1 VFWKKGV
8 EEAFNVKNYCMD
20 RNTVIGLFL
29 IFALFITWNYL
40 TAPTKEELE
49 ARKRAQD
56 SIAALQN
63 IDTTQGSQLASDL
76 VQADTSLLQEAVV
89 EGDSVAQIRKLAEF
103 GPFAAAAAGAEETM
117 SLENEVFKVTFST
130 KGGFISEVLLKNYN
144 KIEEDERKKEVELPL
159 KLLEDEKD
167 RFEYLLPVKDV
178 AGGVIKTSDLYFQV
192 VEKTDQKLVL
202 RASAGQGRYFEQR
215 FEMVDPE
222 KYVLDYSVKLEGLQ
236 GVIDQNAEGV
246 QLHWLNYLDK
256 LEKNTRYERMYSS
269 TYYKE
274 VEDSPTYCS
283 LTGDDTED
291 TDGSPVKW
299 VAHANQ
305 FFTTSLIADNNF
317 QTGVMDVQVLEEGEA
332 DLKRLETRV
341 VLPYTHDRSETV
353 DMTFY
358 LGPKEFSRLRA
369 MGDNLED
376 VIPFGWSIFGTIN
389 RWIVRPIFN
398 FLSTFIG
405 NKGVVILFL
414 TLIVKLTLFPLTY
427 KMLYSQSKMAA
438 LKPQLESMR
447 AKFKDDQQKQSA
459 EQMKLYREFGVNP
472 LGGCMPL
479 VLQMPIWFALY
490 RFFPA
495 AIEFRQAG
503 FLWATD
509 LSSYDVIAR
518 LPFEIPLGFGSH
530 ISLFTLLWAATTLI
544 YTYYNSKHMDMSAA
558 NPAMRYMQ
566 YIMPV
571 MFLGFFNSYASGL
584 TAYLF
589 FSNLINIAQT
599 LITKNYIIDK
609 EKIKRELEAYRKKP
623 KKKGGFQARLESA
636 LKEQQR
642 IQAEKEAA
650 KKKKKK

>member
-1 VFWKKGV
+1 
-8 EEAFNVKNYCMD
+8 MD

-29 IFALFITWNYL
+29 IFALFITWNFL

-56 SIAALQN
+56 SIAAIQN
-63 IDTTQGSQLASDL
+63 RDTTPGGRLADADEIL
-76 VQADTSLLQEAVV
+76 QADSSLLKEAYQES
-89 EGDSVAQIRKLAEF
+89 DSVAQMRKLAEF
-103 GPFAAAAAGAEETM
+103 GPFANAASGAEQQVVM
-117 SLENEVFKVTFST
+117 ENNVFKISFSS
-130 KGGFISEVLLKNYN
+130 KGGIIEEVLLKNYN
-144 KIEEDERKKEVELPL
+144 KIEEDEKKKEVELPL
-159 KLLEDEKD
+159 KLLEDDKD
-167 RFEYLLPVKDV
+167 RFEYLLPVRGV
-178 AGGVIKTSDLYFQV
+178 AGGVVKSSDLFFEIT
-192 VEKTDQKLVL
+192 EKTDNRIVF
-202 RASAGQGRYFEQR
+202 RASAGMGRYFEQR
-215 FEMVDPE
+215 YEITDPE
-222 KYVLDYSVKLEGLQ
+222 KYVVDYSIRLEGLQ
-236 GVIDQNAEGV
+236 GVLDENV
-246 QLHWLNYLDK
+246 QGFELHWLNYLDK
-256 LEKNTRYERMYSS
+256 LEKNTRYERMYST
-269 TYYKE
+269 TYFKT
-274 VEDSPTYCS
+274 VENAPSYCS
-283 LTGDDTED
+283 LTSSDTED
-291 TDGSPVKW
+291 TGENPLKW

-305 FFTTSLIADNNF
+305 FFTTSLIADQSFN
-317 QTGVMDVQVLEEGEA
+317 TGVMDVKVMEEDES
-332 DLKRLETRV
+332 DLKRLETRIQ
-341 VLPYTHDRSETV
+341 LPYTHDRSETV
-353 DMTFY
+353 DMAFY

-369 MGDNLED
+369 MGSNLED

-405 NKGVVILFL
+405 NKGIVILFL
-414 TLIVKLTLFPLTY
+414 TLIVKLSLFPLTY
-427 KMLYSQSKMAA
+427 RMLYSQSKMGA

-518 LPFEIPLGFGSH
+518 LPFEVPLGFGSH
-530 ISLFTLLWAATTLI
+530 ISLFTLLWAVTTLI
-544 YTYYNSKHMDMSAA
+544 YTYYNSKNMDMSAA

-566 YIMPV
+566 YIMPI

-599 LITKNYIIDK
+599 LITKNYIIDQ
-609 EKIKRELEAYRKKP
+609 EKIKQELEAYRKKP
-623 KKKGGFQARLESA
+623 KKKGGFQARLEEA

-650 KKKKKK
+650 KKKKK

>member
-1 VFWKKGV
+1 
-8 EEAFNVKNYCMD
+8 MD

-40 TAPTKEELE
+40 TAPTKEEME

-63 IDTTQGSQLASDL
+63 IDTTEGSQLANDI
-76 VQADTSLLQEAVV
+76 VQADSNLAEIALE

-103 GPFAAAAAGAEETM
+103 GPFAAAAEGNEEM
-117 SLENEVFKVTFST
+117 ISLENDVFKVNFST
-130 KGGFISEVLLKNYN
+130 KGGHISEVLLKNYN
-144 KIEEDERKKEVELPL
+144 KIVEDEKKKEIELPL

-167 RFEYLLPVKDV
+167 RFEYLLPIGQV
-178 AGGVIKTSDLYFQV
+178 AGGVVKTSDLFFQV

-215 FEMVDPE
+215 FEIVDAE
-222 KYVLDYSVKLEGLQ
+222 KYILDYSVRLEGLQ
-236 GVIDQNAEGV
+236 GVIDNGAEGI

-283 LTGDDTED
+283 LTSNDTED
-291 TDGSPVKW
+291 TEGVPVKW

-305 FFTTSLIADNNF
+305 FFTSSLIAENSF
-317 QTGVMDVQVLEEGEA
+317 QTGVMDVQVMEDDDS
-332 DLKRLETRV
+332 DLKRLETRLL
-341 VLPYTHDRSETV
+341 LPYAHDRSEAF

-358 LGPKEFSRLRA
+358 LGPKEFNRLRA

-389 RWIVRPIFN
+389 RWIIRPIFN

-405 NKGVVILFL
+405 NKGIVILFL
-414 TLIVKLTLFPLTY
+414 TLIVKIVLYPLTY
-427 KMLYSQSKMAA
+427 KMLYSQSKMGA

-495 AIEFRQAG
+495 AIEFRQAS

-518 LPFEIPLGFGSH
+518 LPFEVPLGFGSH
-530 ISLFTLLWAATTLI
+530 ISLFTILWAATTLI

-589 FSNLINIAQT
+589 FSNLTNIAQT
-599 LITKNYIIDK
+599 LITKNYIIDQ
-609 EKIKRELEAYRKKP
+609 EKIKKELEAYRKKP
-623 KKKGGFQARLESA
+623 KKKGGFQARLETA

>member
-1 VFWKKGV
+1 
-8 EEAFNVKNYCMD
+8 MD

-29 IFALFITWNYL
+29 IFALFITWNFL

-63 IDTTQGSQLASDL
+63 VDTTQNNTLAGTQEVL
-76 VQADTSLLQEAVV
+76 EADSSLLKEAYQES
-89 EGDSVAQIRKLAEF
+89 DSVAQMRRLAEF
-103 GPFAAAAAGAEETM
+103 GPFVEAATGSEQTAT
-117 SLENEVFKVTFST
+117 LENEVLKITFT
-130 KGGFISEVLLKNYN
+130 NKGGIIDEVLLKNYN
-144 KIEEDERKKEVELPL
+144 KIEEDEKKKEVELPL
-159 KLLEDEKD
+159 KLLEDDKD
-167 RFEYLLPVKDV
+167 RFEYLLPVNGV
-178 AGGVIKTSDLYFQV
+178 AGGVLKSSDLFFELVEQTDTRV
-192 VEKTDQKLVL
+192 VF
-202 RASAGQGRYFEQR
+202 RASAGMGRYFEQR
-215 FEMVDPE
+215 YEIVDPE
-222 KYVLDYSVKLEGLQ
+222 KYVVDYSVKMEGLQ
-236 GVIDQNAEGV
+236 GVLDQNARGIE
-246 QLHWLNYLDK
+246 LHWLNYLDK

-269 TYYKE
+269 TYYKI

-283 LTGDDTED
+283 LTRDDSEDTE
-291 TDGSPVKW
+291 GESVKW

-305 FFTTSLIADNNF
+305 FFASSLIADNSF
-317 QTGVMDVQVLEEGEA
+317 LTGQMDVKIIEETES
-332 DLKRLETRV
+332 DLKRLETRLQ
-341 VLPYTHDRSETV
+341 LPYNHDRSETV
-353 DMTFY
+353 DMAFY

-389 RWIVRPIFN
+389 RWIIRPIFN
-398 FLSTFIG
+398 FLSTFIS
-405 NKGVVILFL
+405 NKGIVILFL
-414 TLIVKLTLFPLTY
+414 TLIVKLSLFPLTY
-427 KMLYSQSKMAA
+427 RMLYSQSKMGA

-495 AIEFRQAG
+495 AIEFRQEG

-518 LPFEIPLGFGSH
+518 LPFEVPLGFGSH
-530 ISLFTLLWAATTLI
+530 ISLFTLLWAVTTLI
-544 YTYYNSKHMDMSAA
+544 YTYYNSKNMDMSAA

-566 YIMPV
+566 YIMPI

-599 LITKNYIIDK
+599 LITKNYIIDQD
-609 EKIKRELEAYRKKP
+609 KIKKELEAYRKKP
-623 KKKGGFQARLESA
+623 KKKGGFQARLEEA

-650 KKKKKK
+650 KKKKSKNKK

>member
-1 VFWKKGV
+1 
-8 EEAFNVKNYCMD
+8 MD

-56 SIAALQN
+56 SIAALKN
-63 IDTTQGSQLASDL
+63 VDTTKGAELSVEVLE
-76 VQADTSLLQEAVV
+76 ADTSVLKEAYQES
-89 EGDSVAQIRKLAEF
+89 DSVAQMRKLAEF
-103 GPFAAAAAGAEETM
+103 GPFSGAAAGAEET
-117 SLENEVFKVTFST
+117 SVLENDVFKVTFT
-130 KGGFISEVLLKNYN
+130 NKGGAIKEVLLKNFN
-144 KIEEDERKKEVELPL
+144 KIDENEKKKEIELPL
-159 KLLEDEKD
+159 KLMEDEKD
-167 RFEYLLPVKDV
+167 RFEYLLPVDEV
-178 AGGVIKTSDLYFQV
+178 AGGVVKTSDLYFEV
-192 VEKTDQKLVL
+192 AEKTDRKIVF

-215 FEMVDPE
+215 FEITDPE
-222 KYVLDYSVKLEGLQ
+222 KYVVDYSVKFEGLQ
-236 GVIDQNAEGV
+236 GILDQNAEGIE
-246 QLHWLNYLDK
+246 LHWLNYLDK

-269 TYYKE
+269 TYYKI

-283 LTGDDTED
+283 LTRNDTED
-291 TDGSPVKW
+291 TEGENVKW

-305 FFTTSLIADNNF
+305 FFTSSLIADNSF
-317 QTGVMDVQVLEEGEA
+317 QTGVMDVKVMEEDQP
-332 DLKRLETRV
+332 DLKRLETWVR
-341 VLPYTHDRSETV
+341 LPYNHNRSETF
-353 DMTFY
+353 DMAFY
-358 LGPKEFSRLRA
+358 LGPKEFNRLRA

-389 RWIVRPIFN
+389 RWVIRPIFN

-405 NKGVVILFL
+405 NKGIVILFL
-414 TLIVKLTLFPLTY
+414 TLIVKLCLYPLTY
-427 KMLYSQSKMAA
+427 RMLYSQSKMGA

-495 AIEFRQAG
+495 AIEFRQAS

-518 LPFEIPLGFGSH
+518 LPFEVPLGFGSH
-530 ISLFTLLWAATTLI
+530 ISLFTLLWALTTLI

-566 YIMPV
+566 YLMPI

-584 TAYLF
+584 TAYLL
-589 FSNLINIAQT
+589 FSNIINIAQT
-599 LITKNYIIDK
+599 LITKNYIIDQ
-609 EKIKRELEAYRKKP
+609 EKIKQELEAYRKKP
-623 KKKGGFQARLESA
+623 KKKGGFQARLEEA

-642 IQAEKEAA
+642 IQAEKDAA

>member
-1 VFWKKGV
+1 
-8 EEAFNVKNYCMD
+8 MD

-63 IDTTQGSQLASDL
+63 IDTTTGSQLATDI
-76 VQADTSLLQEAVV
+76 VQADTSLLEEAVV
-89 EGDSVAQIRKLAEF
+89 ESDSVAQIRKLAEF
-103 GPFAAAAAGAEETM
+103 GPFAAAAEGTEETITI
-117 SLENEVFKVTFST
+117 ENEVFIVSFST
-130 KGGFISEVLLKNYN
+130 KGGHISEVLLKNYH
-144 KIEEDERKKEVELPL
+144 KIEEDEKKKEIELPL

-167 RFEYLLPVKDV
+167 RFEYLLPIGNV
-178 AGGVIKTSDLYFQV
+178 AGGVVKTSDLFFQV
-192 VEKTDQKLVL
+192 VEKTDRKVVL

-215 FEMVDPE
+215 FEITDPQ
-222 KYVLDYSVKLEGLQ
+222 KYVLDYNVKMEGLQ
-236 GVIDQNAEGV
+236 GVIDQDAQGI

-274 VEDSPTYCS
+274 VDDSPTYLS
-283 LTGDDTED
+283 LTRNDTDNTED
-291 TDGSPVKW
+291 TPVKW

-305 FFTTSLIADNNF
+305 FFTTSLIADDSF
-317 QTGVMDVQVLEEGEA
+317 QTGLMDVQGMEEEDA
-332 DLKRLETRV
+332 DLKRLETRLL
-341 VLPYTHDRSETV
+341 LPYSHDRSESV

-389 RWIVRPIFN
+389 RWVVRPIFN

-414 TLIVKLTLFPLTY
+414 TLIVKLSLFPLTY
-427 KMLYSQSKMAA
+427 RMLYSQSKMAA
-438 LKPQLESMR
+438 LKPQLENMR

-495 AIEFRQAG
+495 AIEFRQAS

-518 LPFEIPLGFGSH
+518 LPFEVPLGFGSH
-530 ISLFTLLWAATTLI
+530 ISLFTILWAATTLI

-566 YIMPV
+566 YIMPI

-599 LITKNYIIDK
+599 LITKNYIIDQ

-623 KKKGGFQARLESA
+623 KKKSGFQARLEEA

-642 IQAEKEAA
+642 VQAEKEASKN
-650 KKKKKK
+650 KKKK

>member
-1 VFWKKGV
+1 
-8 EEAFNVKNYCMD
+8 MD
-20 RNTVIGLFL
+20 RNTVTGLFL

-40 TAPTKEELE
+40 TAPTQEELE
-49 ARKRAQD
+49 AQKRAQD

-63 IDTTQGSQLASDL
+63 IDTTEGNTI
-76 VQADTSLLQEAVV
+76 ADNGLIAENITPEETV
-89 EGDSVAQIRKLAEF
+89 ESNDSVANLRRIAEF
-103 GPFAAAAAGAEETM
+103 GPFSAVADGTEETQV
-117 SLENEVFKVTFST
+117 LENEVFKVTFT
-130 KGGFISEVLLKNYN
+130 NKGGAIKEVLLKNYN
-144 KIEEDERKKEVELPL
+144 KIEEDEKKKEIKLPL
-159 KLLEDEKD
+159 RLMEDEKD
-167 RFEYLLPVKDV
+167 RFEYALPISSV
-178 AGGVIKTSDLYFQV
+178 AGGIVRTSDLYFELA
-192 VEKTDQKLVL
+192 EKTESSIVF

-215 FEMVDPE
+215 FEITDPD
-222 KYVLDYSVKLEGLQ
+222 KYVLDYSVKFEGLQ

-274 VEDSPTYCS
+274 IDDSPTYCS
-283 LTGDDTED
+283 LTGNDTED
-291 TDGSPVKW
+291 TKDKPVKW
-299 VAHANQ
+299 VTHANQ
-305 FFTTSLIADNNF
+305 FFAASIIADESF
-317 QTGVMDVQVLEEGEA
+317 QTGVMDVQVLEEDDP
-332 DLKRLETRV
+332 DLKRLETV
-341 VLPYTHDRSETV
+341 VQLPFDHSRSEAF
-353 DMTFY
+353 DMNLY

-389 RWIVRPIFN
+389 RWVVRPVFD
-398 FLSTFIG
+398 FLSRFIG
-405 NKGVVILFL
+405 NKGIVILLL
-414 TLIVKLTLFPLTY
+414 TLIIKLCLYPLTY
-427 KMLYSQSKMAA
+427 RMLYSQSKMGA

-447 AKFKDDQQKQSA
+447 KKFKDDKQAQSA

-495 AIEFRQAG
+495 AIEFRQAS

-518 LPFEIPLGFGSH
+518 LPFEVPLGFGSH
-530 ISLFTLLWAATTLI
+530 ISLFTLLWAVTTLI

-589 FSNLINIAQT
+589 FSNLINITQT
-599 LITKNYIIDK
+599 LVTKNYIIDQ

-623 KKKGGFQARLESA
+623 KKKGGFQARLEEA
-636 LKEQQR
+636 LKEQQK
-642 IQAEKEAA
+642 IQAQKEAA